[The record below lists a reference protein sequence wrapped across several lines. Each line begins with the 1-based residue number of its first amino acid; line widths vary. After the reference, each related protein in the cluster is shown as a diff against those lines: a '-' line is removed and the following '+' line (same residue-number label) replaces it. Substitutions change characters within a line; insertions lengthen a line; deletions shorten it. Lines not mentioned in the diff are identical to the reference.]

1 MNIFDDDNDFK
12 YIKNKNFGQIQT
24 KVNNFQ
30 FYSCSSFFFFF
41 FFFGKKK
48 IIVQIE
54 LMMMVMKDD
63 YWYDNIGK
71 C

>member
-41 FFFGKKK
+41 FFFGKKNKNFGK
-48 IIVQIE
+48 IQTKFI
-54 LMMMVMKDD
+54 
-63 YWYDNIGK
+63 YF
-71 C
+71 